1 MAETTTSIRTYLFII
16 ASEFTTTDNTE
27 LSMINTLIDDAM
39 NTHSESSLGS
49 SFKKTIAYYV
59 AHQLKL
65 QGFTPASSSSGS
77 SGSSTQEVLKRKAGN
92 LEITY
97 SSNSVRK
104 TQTITS
110 SLESTSYGAM
120 YQSLMSNAIETP
132 MFLY

>member
-1 MAETTTSIRTYLFII
+1 MATVSSIRDELFIL
-16 ASEFTTTDNTE
+16 AQEFYTTDTAE
-27 LSMINTLIDDAM
+27 LTKINSLITSAM
-39 NTHSESSLGS
+39 NRHSETSLGS
-49 SFKKTIAYYV
+49 SFVSCIAYYV

-77 SGSSTQEVLKRKAGN
+77 STQEVLKKKAGN
-92 LEITY
+92 VEITY
-97 SSNSVRK
+97 SSNAVRK

>member
-1 MAETTTSIRTYLFII
+1 MATVSSIRDELFIL
-16 ASEFTTTDNTE
+16 AQEFYTTDTAE
-27 LSMINTLIDDAM
+27 LTKINSLITSVM
-39 NTHSESSLGS
+39 NRHSETSLGS
-49 SFKKTIAYYV
+49 SFVSCIAYYV

-77 SGSSTQEVLKRKAGN
+77 STQEVLKKKAGN
-92 LEITY
+92 VEITY
-97 SSNSVRK
+97 SSNTVKK

>member
-1 MAETTTSIRTYLFII
+1 MATVSSIRSELFIV
-16 ASEFTTTDNTE
+16 AQEFYTTDTAE
-27 LSMINTLIDDAM
+27 LTKIDSLISSAM
-39 NTHSESSLGS
+39 NRHSETSLGS
-49 SFKKTIAYYV
+49 SFVSCIAYYV

-65 QGFTPASSSSGS
+65 QGFTPASGS

-97 SSNSVRK
+97 SSNAVRK

-132 MFLY
+132 MFLI

>member
-39 NTHSESSLGS
+39 NTHSENSLGS

-77 SGSSTQEVLKRKAGN
+77 STQEVLKRKAGN

-97 SSNSVRK
+97 SSNAVRK

-132 MFLY
+132 MFLI

>member
-1 MAETTTSIRTYLFII
+1 MAETITTIRDYLFII
-16 ASEFTTTDNTE
+16 ASEFTTTDNAE
-27 LSMINTLIDDAM
+27 LTMINTLIADAM
-39 NTHSESSLGS
+39 NTHSETSLGS

-77 SGSSTQEVLKRKAGN
+77 STQEVLKKKAGN
-92 LEITY
+92 VEITY
-97 SSNSVRK
+97 SSNTVRK

>member
-1 MAETTTSIRTYLFII
+1 MATVSSIRSELFII
-16 ASEFTTTDNTE
+16 AQEFYTTDTAE
-27 LSMINTLIDDAM
+27 LTKIDSLISSAM
-39 NTHSESSLGS
+39 NRHSETSLGS
-49 SFKKTIAYYV
+49 SFVSCIAYYV

-77 SGSSTQEVLKRKAGN
+77 STQEVLKRKAGN

-97 SSNSVRK
+97 SSNTVRK

-132 MFLY
+132 MFLI

>member
-1 MAETTTSIRTYLFII
+1 MATVSSIRSELFII
-16 ASEFTTTDNTE
+16 AQEFYTTDTAE
-27 LSMINTLIDDAM
+27 LTKIDSLISSAM
-39 NTHSESSLGS
+39 NRHSETSLGS
-49 SFKKTIAYYV
+49 SFVSCIAYYV

-65 QGFTPASSSSGS
+65 QGFTPASSS

>member
-1 MAETTTSIRTYLFII
+1 MATVSSIRDELFIL
-16 ASEFTTTDNTE
+16 AQEFYTTDTAE
-27 LSMINTLIDDAM
+27 LTKINSLITSAM
-39 NTHSESSLGS
+39 NRHSETSLGS
-49 SFKKTIAYYV
+49 SFVSCIAYYV

-77 SGSSTQEVLKRKAGN
+77 STQEVLKKKAGN
-92 LEITY
+92 VEITY
-97 SSNSVRK
+97 SSNTVKK

-120 YQSLMSNAIETP
+120 YQSLMSNVIETP

>member
-1 MAETTTSIRTYLFII
+1 MAETITTIRDYLFII

-27 LSMINTLIDDAM
+27 LTMINTLIADTM
-39 NTHSESSLGS
+39 NTHSETSLGS

-77 SGSSTQEVLKRKAGN
+77 STQEVLKKKAGN
-92 LEITY
+92 VEITY
-97 SSNSVRK
+97 SSNTVRK

>member
-1 MAETTTSIRTYLFII
+1 MATVSSIRSELFIV
-16 ASEFTTTDNTE
+16 AQEFYTTDTAE
-27 LSMINTLIDDAM
+27 LTKIDSLISSAM
-39 NTHSESSLGS
+39 NRHSETSLGS
-49 SFKKTIAYYV
+49 SFVSCIAYYV

-77 SGSSTQEVLKRKAGN
+77 STQEVLKRKAGN

-97 SSNSVRK
+97 SSNTVRK

-132 MFLY
+132 MFLI